1 MLVYLQMIETQEDK
15 AKFEVLYEEYKG
27 LMYHI
32 AHQILRNEQDAED
45 AVHNAFV
52 TIAENIQKIDAPVC
66 PKTKSYIVTIIESR
80 AIDLYRHKQRH
91 PWVSLEELPV
101 GIQAEYTGSDGIAKC
116 IGKLPARYRHVLVLK
131 HQLGFTNRETA
142 RVLKLTEVNVSK
154 LDQRAKARLR
164 ALCQEE
170 GIL

>member
-15 AKFEVLYEEYKG
+15 GKFEVLYEEYKG

-32 AHQILRNEQDAED
+32 AYQILQHDQDAED

-52 TIAENIQKIDAPVC
+52 TIAENMQKIYAPVC

-80 AIDLYRHKQRH
+80 AIDIYRHKQRH
-91 PWVSLEELPV
+91 QAASLDDVTV
-101 GIQAEYTGSDGIAKC
+101 GIQAEYTGKDGVAKC
-116 IGKLPARYRHVLVLK
+116 IAKLPPRYRHVLVLK
-131 HQLGFTNRETA
+131 HQLGFHNREVA
-142 RVLKLTEVNVSK
+142 KVLKITEANAIK

-164 ALCQEE
+164 ELCQEE